1 MLGVKKPY
9 MGKSTMSISQD
20 SFEFGNNS
28 DVSST
33 SSDTSKGSSKD
44 LGSLTAGD
52 GAQNLAQDGNT
63 TNSNGQSNMDNTNSN
78 CSTLNLLAVL
88 VEYLQ
93 SA

>member
-1 MLGVKKPY
+1 MLGVEKPY

-20 SFEFGNNS
+20 SFEFGNN
-28 DVSST
+28 
-33 SSDTSKGSSKD
+33 SDTSKGSSKD

>member
-20 SFEFGNNS
+20 SFEFGNN
-28 DVSST
+28 
-33 SSDTSKGSSKD
+33 SDTSKGSSKD